1 MRTLRLVVGYDGT
14 EFNGWQYQV
23 GQRTVQ
29 GALEEAFG
37 RLGDPGKYCRG
48 SGRTDRG
55 VHARGQVASLRT
67 SISMPINKLL
77 FALRAHLPEDIDL
90 HRIDEMPSEFDAL
103 RHTQR
108 KTYRYSLIHGGRMDV
123 FRRRYQLQVPQ
134 TLDTEL
140 MKKAILPLHGTH
152 DFRAFETRW
161 PNRQSSV
168 RTIHRIDLGVDNWL
182 VWLEIEANG
191 FLYNMV
197 RAIAGTMIDI
207 GRGFRPVSALADA
220 LASGSRSQAGPT
232 APARGLCLQSV
243 AYSDPFKFES

>member
-1 MRTLRLVVGYDGT
+1 
-14 EFNGWQYQV
+14 
-23 GQRTVQ
+23 
-29 GALEEAFG
+29 
-37 RLGDPGKYCRG
+37 
-48 SGRTDRG
+48 
-55 VHARGQVASLRT
+55 
-67 SISMPINKLL
+67 MPINKLL

-108 KTYRYSLIHGGRMDV
+108 KTYRYSLIHGGRIDV

-134 TLDTEL
+134 TLDPEL

-168 RTIHRIDLGVDNWL
+168 RTIHRIDLGVDKWL

-232 APARGLCLQSV
+232 APARGVCLQRV
-243 AYSDPFKFES
+243 AYPDPFKFES